1 MGIMEDNTKTK
12 NEWDR
17 VNEARKPVGK
27 EENNL

>member
-1 MGIMEDNTKTK
+1 MGIMEDNTK